1 MRYSRPI
8 VLLAVEIL
16 GNKPEVEISSKRT
29 YRSASE
35 NSVKDFS
42 VGSGDCDQMTY
53 KMSFSANDYNLGNGK
68 QAVSAKSYKIFM
80 G

>member
-1 MRYSRPI
+1 M
-8 VLLAVEIL
+8 
-16 GNKPEVEISSKRT
+16 T
-29 YRSASE
+29 YKMLFSA
-35 NSVKDFS
+35 NDYHVADRNGIKDFS

-68 QAVSAKSYKIFM
+68 QAVSAKSYKNFM